1 MSWHFRES
9 VPTHVNN
16 IGDTINQPQACHHHS
31 QIYWDQNI
39 YPTYR
44 LTVYSA
50 MIISGDQNLE
60 LDFKIF
66 CMETLVIPMVTFRIC
81 HVIEWNLIYEC
92 SYFVLISFKWK

>member
-16 IGDTINQPQACHHHS
+16 RNGDTIQNGDTINQPQACHQHS
-31 QIYWDQNI
+31 QIYWDQNV

-50 MIISGDQNLE
+50 MIISGDQNQFLK
-60 LDFKIF
+60 LGF
-66 CMETLVIPMVTFRIC
+66 
-81 HVIEWNLIYEC
+81 
-92 SYFVLISFKWK
+92 

>member
-16 IGDTINQPQACHHHS
+16 IGDTINQPQACHQHS

-50 MIISGDQNLE
+50 MIISGDRNQFL
-60 LDFKIF
+60 K
-66 CMETLVIPMVTFRIC
+66 
-81 HVIEWNLIYEC
+81 
-92 SYFVLISFKWK
+92 